1 MPASLCAQC
10 KAVLVVKLSM
20 RGVGTMVSTYHRSPV
35 LGFMDE
41 GASMQAVACP
51 LSLISISLR
60 SAIGWQIQRIRFK
73 ETWHDAGSS
82 TIQFRGFATKEQA
95 IALTQPKVFV

>member
-51 LSLISISLR
+51 LSLISIALR
-60 SAIGWQIQRIRFK
+60 SANGAMSISTYHMLANLAHSFQRNL
-73 ETWHDAGSS
+73 A
-82 TIQFRGFATKEQA
+82 
-95 IALTQPKVFV
+95 